1 MTTTCQ
7 TIVDRA
13 KSASPLNTALA
24 SDRAEMLSRIRA
36 DQQELF
42 TVLAGRS
49 RDRFQTTATIAS
61 TTGSSG
67 RVFNLA
73 TITALPVERVLQLVL
88 QDGREANQ
96 VDVLDIDAELA
107 PRYFVR
113 GQTLVEVSNDWAT
126 VAGAINGTL
135 VYVYGM
141 TDIDPAG
148 ALTQLVTVPDQWIDL
163 LVLPLAMYLFQKDPG
178 RDEAEYGRLATMLGA
193 FDTRTGRRGAFLD
206 YLENYGGVE
215 SKRFLQPTPP
225 ESRKR

>member
-49 RDRFQTTATIAS
+49 RDRFQTTASLSS

-67 RVFNLA
+67 RSFNLA
-73 TITALPVERVLQLVL
+73 AITPPVERVLQVVL

-96 VDVLDIDAELA
+96 VDVLDTDAELA

-113 GQTLVEVSNDWAT
+113 GQTLIEVSNDWAT
-126 VAGAINGTL
+126 AAGAINATL

-148 ALTQLVTVPDQWIDL
+148 ALTQTVTVPDQWIDL
-163 LVLPLAMYLFQKDPG
+163 LVLPLAMYFFQKDPG
-178 RDEAEYGRLATMLGA
+178 RDEPEYARLGVMLGS
-193 FDTRTGRRGAFLD
+193 FDGRTGRRGAFLD